1 MDLLKYVTQR
11 QATSLLL
18 KGSPGMSMLEDG
30 LALAR
35 HLLKT
40 SDLDGHPDF
49 LMVAPMAKKKTIGV
63 EEIMPI
69 ISLGAYPP
77 VHGSRSI
84 AIIDG
89 MDKLTVAAQ
98 NKLLILLET
107 NPYVFVIG
115 VCYGDVIDTVKSRM
129 RIIPYH
135 PYTKSEFLCKSG
147 LPEEEGELFYY
158 ATAGCIGFISTLK
171 GERDLFKAL
180 KVACGSDTKRK
191 DLYSILRLV
200 KEKDK
205 QAVTED
211 PFLQQAVLRVL
222 IFLFQKQSEYA
233 YSAKDFEKAAR
244 YNDIVI
250 RLIADERLSE
260 RSTYSKNDFFTTIMY
275 CVEH

>member
-1 MDLLKYVTQR
+1 MDLTRYVTQR

-35 HLLKT
+35 HLLNT

-63 EEIMPI
+63 EEIMPVV
-69 ISLGAYPP
+69 SLGAYPP
-77 VHGSRSI
+77 IHGSSSI

-107 NPYVFVIG
+107 NPYVLVIG
-115 VCYGDVIDTVKSRM
+115 ICYGDVIDTVKSRM
-129 RIIPYH
+129 RIVPYH
-135 PYTKSEFLCKSG
+135 PYTKSEFLCKCG
-147 LPEEEGELFYY
+147 LPEDEGELFYY
-158 ATAGCIGFISTLK
+158 ATTGCIGFISSLQ
-171 GERDLFKAL
+171 GERDLFKAI
-180 KVACGSDTKRK
+180 KIACSSDTKRK
-191 DLYSILRLV
+191 DLYRALHLV

-211 PFLQQAVLRVL
+211 LFLQQAVLRVL
-222 IFLFQKQSEYA
+222 IFLFQKQSEQA
-233 YSAKDFEKAAR
+233 CATKDYGKAMR
-244 YNDIVI
+244 YNDIVN
-250 RLIADERLSE
+250 RLVEDEKLSE